1 MLVGDD
7 GGDAAV
13 LRFVSQE
20 IEEESS
26 TCAVESVVRQN
37 RLDPHG
43 AVHQLF
49 SWRKHTYR
57 THFHPYRADTYVC
70 RPTAIRLHALTHKNE
85 PAHMLRSTPYS
96 LIIPSRGTAPQG
108 CQLMPRRPGEGTA

>member
-26 TCAVESVVRQN
+26 TCAAASVVRQT
-37 RLDPHG
+37 RLDPHD

-49 SWRKHTYR
+49 GWRKHTY
-57 THFHPYRADTYVC
+57 
-70 RPTAIRLHALTHKNE
+70 
-85 PAHMLRSTPYS
+85 
-96 LIIPSRGTAPQG
+96 
-108 CQLMPRRPGEGTA
+108 